1 MGTSTGLV
9 GCVRKLKI
17 GRRVVELHAGRD
29 PLVERSSGVRECGEN
44 PCSGL
49 PCRNAGTCLAI
60 DSDKFRCACA
70 AGFTG
75 DSCDSQVAP
84 CASSPCAAGATCV
97 ELGSGAAFIC
107 QCPPGRKGR
116 TCQQGTRHLHFL
128 VKFFV
133 FLTKIK
139 NINFFPFCLC
149 HKMLVFVPVFYQTC
163 IDSIAR
169 NFLA

>member
-1 MGTSTGLV
+1 MTHRINYGNLLIWQALFIFRVYENMGTSTGLV
-9 GCVRKLKI
+9 GCIRKLKI

-44 PCSGL
+44 PCSGM

-116 TCQQGTRHLHFL
+116 TCQQGNI
-128 VKFFV
+128 
-133 FLTKIK
+133 LTPIL
-139 NINFFPFCLC
+139 IN
-149 HKMLVFVPVFYQTC
+149 
-163 IDSIAR
+163 
-169 NFLA
+169 